1 MQEVPAN
8 SCSEGQADCS
18 EGTQSDAQP
27 GSGAGM
33 KSIEAVGR
41 VYKGC
46 VILETAE
53 RVVVVTPAEHVLGP
67 FASADAA
74 EKFIDEGQ
82 AVIVKAE
89 LIGEVTA

>member
-1 MQEVPAN
+1 MQKVPAI
-8 SCSEGQADCS
+8 SCSEGQANCS
-18 EGTQSDAQP
+18 EGTEGKAQP
-27 GSGAGM
+27 ESGAGM
-33 KSIEAVGR
+33 KAVQAIGR

-53 RVVVVTPAEHVLGP
+53 RVVIVTPAERVLGP